1 MPEVSESK
9 IDQLEEQLK
18 GKIEV
23 MSGFAEKEVQKLK
36 LDKIFKYFDSDN
48 SNAVDFEEFQ
58 AALVRM
64 NFVGVQREVEA
75 LFDRY
80 DEDASGL
87 LEFGEFSN
95 KLLGIGPAAQ
105 LSGAS
110 RSIVERV
117 KNKIIERGG
126 ANGIRTC
133 TRLLKRMDKDGSL
146 SLDKE
151 ELLEGLCVYG
161 IRNIDDTEGGD
172 LDKLMKF
179 FDRDSSGKISIEE
192 FLRGVRGNMPG
203 KRKKLV
209 RQAYN
214 CLDVTAD
221 GQVTI
226 DDFIQ
231 AYDATHHPQVIAG
244 EITPEEAVEEFMEN
258 FEKKES
264 DGVLSWI
271 EFLDY
276 YKDISAGIDH
286 DDYFELMIR
295 NAWHMSGGE
304 GWAANTSCRRVL
316 VTYTDGSQK
325 VVEIEN
331 DLGLRADDIE
341 GMKMRLEKQGEEGI
355 AKISL
360 AD

>member
-1 MPEVSESK
+1 MARCVLVAFALLYDVSCRLGFLAEQKKNRCLLDCVLTIPIPTLNMPSTLPS
-9 IDQLEEQLK
+9 
-18 GKIEV
+18 
-23 MSGFAEKEVQKLK
+23 SF
-36 LDKIFKYFDSDN
+36 
-48 SNAVDFEEFQ
+48 FQ
-58 AALVRM
+58 
-64 NFVGVQREVEA
+64 
-75 LFDRY
+75 
-80 DEDASGL
+80 
-87 LEFGEFSN
+87 FSN

-105 LSGAS
+105 VSGAS

-146 SLDKE
+146 SLDKA
-151 ELLEGLCVYG
+151 ELLEGLMVYG

-179 FDRDSSGKISIEE
+179 FDRDNSGKISIEE

-276 YKDISAGIDH
+276 YKDISAGIEH

-304 GWAANTSCRRVL
+304 GWAANTSCRRVSQFSMG
-316 VTYTDGSQK
+316 GSCGHQSCILIVCGK
-325 VVEIEN
+325 
-331 DLGLRADDIE
+331 
-341 GMKMRLEKQGEEGI
+341 
-355 AKISL
+355 
-360 AD
+360 